1 MLGRSPVGIAGYA
14 SAGLAVVFV
23 VIAFATPYWLE
34 ADPRL
39 PQMKF
44 DKLGLWQQCF
54 RSIFVPSDPFL
65 GTYFT
70 GCRWLFNPWTT
81 DYDKLREELI
91 LRPFFIAVQV
101 FFTFCLIFSILGCI
115 MVFMYACCVAYD
127 RRVCMLRSIS
137 VVFFLAALCGTIA
150 VITFGA
156 RGDGRDWMP
165 YPDHNYLSW
174 SFGLAVVGTFFA
186 WVAAILF
193 WIESNRTRRR
203 QEKEESYAMH
213 SQSKA

>member
-1 MLGRSPVGIAGYA
+1 MALHTTKRWAYLLSISSGFLLF
-14 SAGLAVVFV
+14 LAFC
-23 VIAFATPYWLE
+23 TPNWLE
-34 ADPRL
+34 SDETT
-39 PQMKF
+39 PQKKF
-44 DKLGLWQQCF
+44 SNLGLWEICMNM
-54 RSIFVPSDPFL
+54 SDPKHLYDQRFV
-65 GTYFT
+65 
-70 GCRWLFNPWTT
+70 GCWWIPLEDLFFMRDQLLSP
-81 DYDKLREELI
+81 
-91 LRPFFIAVQV
+91 PFFIAVQV

-186 WVAAILF
+186 WVASILF